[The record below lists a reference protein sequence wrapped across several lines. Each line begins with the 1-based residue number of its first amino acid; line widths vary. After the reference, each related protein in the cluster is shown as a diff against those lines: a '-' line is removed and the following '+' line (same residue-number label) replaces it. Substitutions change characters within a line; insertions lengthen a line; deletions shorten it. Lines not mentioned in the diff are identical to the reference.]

1 KSSIESMIETGRV
14 LRPLEE
20 AEPAIEQLD
29 TYESPAVLTEALRAT
44 WHAVDRTLRT
54 LLRSDASAPDRIRLT
69 AMSQELMSADAVML
83 ELRRRDFVSLGL
95 AGRVHELRQ
104 ALERAESGS
113 VRAADADNAR
123 EVVRCVIEE
132 VHGVARRAA
141 NAAIETQEPVP
152 AAPAEVRIGRE
163 RPRRRWNAAEMRPLV
178 LAGAALVVLIAAVA
192 AVFLLSGG
200 SPLEDGIAAFADGRP
215 AEAEQSFRAALQ
227 QDRDNNTARLYLARI
242 LRRDG
247 RHEEAGQLLQ
257 AAAAH
262 DPDDAA
268 VRRELGYLF
277 MDLAR
282 PEFAVQQFQRA
293 VEIDAAD
300 PLNWVGLVQALTRSG
315 DTNAAAEWLRRAPA
329 DAREMLRGTTP

>member
-1 KSSIESMIETGRV
+1 MIETGRV

-20 AEPAIEQLD
+20 AESAIEKLD

-44 WHAVDRTLRT
+44 WLAVDRTLRT

-69 AMSQELMSADAVML
+69 AMSQELMSADAIML

-141 NAAIETQEPVP
+141 NAASEGEAPPPREPT
-152 AAPAEVRIGRE
+152 AEVVIGRE
-163 RPRRRWNAAEMRPLV
+163 RRRPWNAAEMRPLV
-178 LAGAALVVLIAAVA
+178 LAGAALVVLIGAVA

-200 SPLEDGIAAFADGRP
+200 SPLEEGIAAFADGRP
-215 AEAEQSFRAALQ
+215 AEAEQSFRVALR
-227 QDRDNNTARLYLARI
+227 QDPDDNTARLYLARI

-262 DPDDAA
+262 DPDDTA

-282 PEFAVQQFQRA
+282 PEFAAQQFQRA

-300 PLNWVGLVQALTRSG
+300 PLNWVGLVQALTRRG
-315 DTNAAAEWLRRAPA
+315 DTTAAAEWLRRAPA
-329 DAREMLRGTTP
+329 EAREMLRRPAP

>member
-1 KSSIESMIETGRV
+1 MIETDRV

-20 AEPAIEQLD
+20 AEPSIEQLD

-83 ELRRRDFVSLGL
+83 ELRRSDFVSLGL

-141 NAAIETQEPVP
+141 NAASERE
-152 AAPAEVRIGRE
+152 AAPPLEPIAEVAIGRE
-163 RPRRRWNAAEMRPLV
+163 RQRRQWTAAEMRPLV
-178 LAGAALVVLIAAVA
+178 LAGAALIVLIAAVA

-200 SPLEDGIAAFADGRP
+200 SPLEEGIAAFADGRP
-215 AEAEQSFRAALQ
+215 AEAEQSFRVALR
-227 QDRDNNTARLYLARI
+227 QDPDDNTARLYLARI

-262 DPDDAA
+262 DPDDTA

-282 PEFAVQQFQRA
+282 PEFAGQQFQRA

-315 DTNAAAEWLRRAPA
+315 DTTAAAEWLRRAPA
-329 DAREMLRGTTP
+329 EAREMLRRPAP

>member
-1 KSSIESMIETGRV
+1 MIETGRV

-29 TYESPAVLTEALRAT
+29 TYESPAVLTEALWAT

-69 AMSQELMSADAVML
+69 ALSQDLMSADAVML
-83 ELRRRDFVSLGL
+83 ELRRREFVSLGL

-132 VHGVARRAA
+132 VHGVARRAG
-141 NAAIETQEPVP
+141 NTTVEVEEPRP
-152 AAPAEVRIGRE
+152 AAAAAEVAIARAPQRYQ
-163 RPRRRWNAAEMRPLV
+163 WNTAETRPLV
-178 LAGAALVVLIAAVA
+178 LAGAALLVLIAAVA

-200 SPLEDGIAAFADGRP
+200 SALEEGVAAFAEGRH
-215 AEAEQSFRAALQ
+215 AEAEQGFRAALQ
-227 QDRDNNTARLYLARI
+227 QDPDDNTARLYLARI

-247 RHEEAGQLLQ
+247 RREEAGRLLQ

-262 DPDDAA
+262 DPDDTA

-282 PEFAVQQFQRA
+282 PEFARQQFQRA

-315 DTNAAAEWLRRAPA
+315 DTTAAAEWLRRAPA
-329 DAREMLRGTTP
+329 EAREMMRRPAP